1 MMHHPT
7 MSSRV
12 LRSLML
18 LCLSLTVA
26 FGAVSCFRGKPS
38 KEPPVHINPN
48 MDNQPKYK
56 AQSQSEFFEDGATMR
71 TPVAGTVA
79 SDGLRDDVPL
89 YTGKDENGRLLD
101 VGPLAVDMV
110 FLRRGHERYDIYCS
124 PCHSRLGD
132 GKGIMLTRGY
142 VPPPTFHSQRL
153 REMPDGQ
160 IFDVIT
166 NGVRNM
172 PSYRHQ
178 IPVKDRWAIVAYVRA
193 LQRSQNAT
201 LEDVPEEIRER
212 VNQGSS
218 R

>member
-1 MMHHPT
+1 MTNHPT
-7 MSSRV
+7 GLSRT
-12 LRSLML
+12 LRGMIV
-18 LCLSLTVA
+18 LCLSLVVS

-38 KEPPVHINPN
+38 KEPPVHLNPN

-79 SDGLRDDVPL
+79 RDELRDDVAL
-89 YTGKDENGRLLD
+89 NTGKDENGNLLET
-101 VGPLAVDMV
+101 GPLTVD
-110 FLRRGHERYDIYCS
+110 LPLLERGHQRYDIYCS

-142 VPPPTFHSQRL
+142 VPPPTFHSERL
-153 REMPDGQ
+153 REMPNGQ
-160 IFDVIT
+160 VFDVIT

-178 IPVKDRWAIVAYVRA
+178 IPVKDRWAIVAYLRV

-201 LEDVPEEIRER
+201 LEDVPVEIRER
-212 VNQGSS
+212 VN
-218 R
+218 